1 MAKIYPSIET
11 AKKSDKI
18 YKKTVL
24 RTRRKPEKQT
34 SKKKNKKK
42 KDKVTEET
50 IKQNAV
56 EQHL

>member
-34 SKKKNKKK
+34 SKKKKKK

>member
-34 SKKKNKKK
+34 SKKKTN